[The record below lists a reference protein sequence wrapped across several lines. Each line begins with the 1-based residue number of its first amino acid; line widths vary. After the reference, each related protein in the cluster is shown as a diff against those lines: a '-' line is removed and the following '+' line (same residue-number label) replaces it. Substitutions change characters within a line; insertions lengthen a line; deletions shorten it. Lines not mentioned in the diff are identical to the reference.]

1 MTNGEHKRG
10 SVSEEYCVREPVAV
24 LPGNLYSRHIQ
35 IDGEVLAIQVQDTP
49 GVQVSQTHPRW
60 SPKQPGV
67 GVRVRPLQHLVPLFP
82 VTFCC
87 VFQCG
92 ALGGRAG
99 NLCFSLSCQARWVGC
114 LKFAG
119 SEKKRLT
126 VSGESFVCWRP
137 IALEWL
143 NDWSVL
149 FPYIRNIRWG
159 GEGGEQPTHFVQIW
173 YTCGRKCRGCR
184 PTKLIHLYNRKWSL
198 LYWSCV
204 H

>member
-159 GEGGEQPTHFVQIW
+159 GRGGTTNLLCANMVHMWKKMSWLPPNKTHTFI
-173 YTCGRKCRGCR
+173 
-184 PTKLIHLYNRKWSL
+184 
-198 LYWSCV
+198 
-204 H
+204 